1 MTRGVANS
9 IHVTIA
15 TLTAT
20 GALLIW
26 MVLIADPP
34 SFEDIESFAVEQSGQ
49 AITTELH
56 ILAGPILI
64 FLVGLIWGSHVWSRI
79 RNGATSRRRTG
90 IALTVCFPLL
100 ALSGY
105 LLQIASDEA
114 AREALGWSH
123 AVCGVVFAGIY
134 LVHLSLRPPQPITIE
149 AFAQQAKDT
158 SSEPK
163 GVSGAPSRHRRRAGQ
178 PGKTAES
185 LTPAR

>member
-56 ILAGPILI
+56 ILAGPVLI

-79 RNGATSRRRTG
+79 RNGATSRRHTG
-90 IALTVCFPLL
+90 IALTICFPLL

-114 AREALGWSH
+114 AREALGWGH
-123 AVCGVVFAGIY
+123 AVCGVLFAGIY
-134 LVHLSLRPPQPITIE
+134 AVHLCLRPPQPITIE
-149 AFAQQAKDT
+149 AFAQHAKDRG
-158 SSEPK
+158 SESKDRP
-163 GVSGAPSRHRRRAGQ
+163 GAPSAHRRRTGQ
-178 PGKTAES
+178 TSKTAGD
-185 LTPAR
+185 LTTAR